1 MDTHITV
8 AIDGP
13 SGAGKS
19 TIARAAAR
27 RFGLSYVD
35 TGASKDLTADIKTAV
50 QSLLAGGATSIVAAE
65 AFSVDDP
72 ANETATVQVCS
83 ELGVPGTATNDIS
96 KLYGLKIRTR
106 TAVVNA
112 SIMPKMLEAA
122 KMKDWDGVVRYEG
135 ACAVLIEQLR
145 FKSQEHEL
153 LPEHR
158 REKTRIMQRIL
169 RNDAQIRC
177 LAEPWLAQFEHL
189 FEGQPQMM
197 H

>member
-1 MDTHITV
+1 MSEMLIDYYK
-8 AIDGP
+8 AIEN
-13 SGAGKS
+13 S
-19 TIARAAAR
+19 
-27 RFGLSYVD
+27 
-35 TGASKDLTADIKTAV
+35 
-50 QSLLAGGATSIVAAE
+50 SL
-65 AFSVDDP
+65 
-72 ANETATVQVCS
+72 
-83 ELGVPGTATNDIS
+83 
-96 KLYGLKIRTR
+96 
-106 TAVVNA
+106 
-112 SIMPKMLEAA
+112 KMLEAA
-122 KMKDWDGVVRYEG
+122 QSKKWDEVVRYEG

-189 FEGQPQMM
+189 FEGQPQLM